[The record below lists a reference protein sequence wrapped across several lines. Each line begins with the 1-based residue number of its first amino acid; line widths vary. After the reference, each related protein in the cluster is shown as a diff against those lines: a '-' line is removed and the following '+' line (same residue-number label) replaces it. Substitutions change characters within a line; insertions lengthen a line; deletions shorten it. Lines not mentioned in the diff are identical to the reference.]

1 MQVNT
6 CIRSMLATRPDTSGA
21 AVSRAL
27 GHSDR
32 WASVVGMSTRSPAL
46 ATVADVADVLG
57 YDLVVRDRRTGD
69 DVGTIEAPRRA
80 GAEDPPAGD
89 EARG

>member
-1 MQVNT
+1 MRINT
-6 CIRSMLATRPDTSGA
+6 CIRDMCEASGA
-21 AVSRAL
+21 SLRGVSLEL
-27 GHSDR
+27 GKADTWGKTVSKP
-32 WASVVGMSTRSPAL
+32 TRSPAL

-80 GAEDPPAGD
+80 GAEDPPAGAT
-89 EARG
+89 ARG